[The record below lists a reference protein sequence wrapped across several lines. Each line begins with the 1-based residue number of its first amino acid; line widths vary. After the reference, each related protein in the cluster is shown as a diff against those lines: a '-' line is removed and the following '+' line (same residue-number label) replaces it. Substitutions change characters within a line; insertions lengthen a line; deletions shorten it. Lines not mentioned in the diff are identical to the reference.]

1 MKIAVITRHAITY
14 YGSLLQTLATQQ
26 VIENLGYRCEIID
39 YIRED
44 ESCGEYEK
52 TLLKQKTNW
61 NQNPLKRILYLALR
75 QPGSIIAEKKFEKN
89 RKQFLNLT
97 RRYTSKQELMENK
110 PEADIYMTGSDQ
122 VWGPVADG
130 SYDDV
135 YCLAFTDD
143 KDCRISYAASFGHTK
158 VTPELFSYYR
168 QWLSKYNA
176 ITVREDS
183 AVKMIQDLGL
193 NAVQVIDPTLLLD
206 AEYWKKYLKPIPQQK
221 YILVYQLHNNKR
233 FDKYVENVACEMNLP
248 LVRVSPSIQQIFR
261 KGKLCWSPDVGEFLS
276 YIKNAECMITDSFHG
291 VAFAINFNTSFVQV
305 LPNNNTGTRN
315 VSILKLTGLSDRILK
330 NEEDV
335 ALAAKKVDFTNANA
349 VLQKQR
355 KVSLDILRKMIE
367 EAAGRRPE

>member
-1 MKIAVITRHAITY
+1 
-14 YGSLLQTLATQQ
+14 
-26 VIENLGYRCEIID
+26 
-39 YIRED
+39 
-44 ESCGEYEK
+44 
-52 TLLKQKTNW
+52 
-61 NQNPLKRILYLALR
+61 
-75 QPGSIIAEKKFEKN
+75 
-89 RKQFLNLT
+89 
-97 RRYTSKQELMENK
+97 
-110 PEADIYMTGSDQ
+110 
-122 VWGPVADG
+122 
-130 SYDDV
+130 
-135 YCLAFTDD
+135 
-143 KDCRISYAASFGHTK
+143 
-158 VTPELFSYYR
+158 
-168 QWLSKYNA
+168 
-176 ITVREDS
+176 
-183 AVKMIQDLGL
+183 
-193 NAVQVIDPTLLLD
+193 
-206 AEYWKKYLKPIPQQK
+206 
-221 YILVYQLHNNKR
+221 
-233 FDKYVENVACEMNLP
+233 MNLP